1 MKSLDT
7 SVKTYAFK
15 KKGTSSVKIGR
26 TKNLE
31 RRLNTLTSMSGCSL
45 DVVFTYDGDIE
56 LFLHAKFAHLRKIG
70 EWFDD
75 ASGEIESFLKN
86 EANVVTFAIVE
97 NMTQKIEFDTKKAM
111 IVIDNKFF
119 KKDVEP
125 QSSLLNG
132 SVGGEIAMELYN
144 KLPTHLYYEESVY
157 GFLGCP
163 ALAFVFEDAV
173 YYVAPYF
180 GIKFNTLDEYI
191 EYHNE
196 CQQIFAVE
204 NNTAVDELASWDD
217 FAVFMRNHSKQMIA
231 EIERLNA

>member
-1 MKSLDT
+1 
-7 SVKTYAFK
+7 
-15 KKGTSSVKIGR
+15 
-26 TKNLE
+26 
-31 RRLNTLTSMSGCSL
+31 MSGCSL

-144 KLPTHLYYEESVY
+144 KPVSYTHLTLPTIHVECRSRWS
-157 GFLGCP
+157 
-163 ALAFVFEDAV
+163 
-173 YYVAPYF
+173 PY
-180 GIKFNTLDEYI
+180 
-191 EYHNE
+191 H
-196 CQQIFAVE
+196 
-204 NNTAVDELASWDD
+204 
-217 FAVFMRNHSKQMIA
+217 
-231 EIERLNA
+231 